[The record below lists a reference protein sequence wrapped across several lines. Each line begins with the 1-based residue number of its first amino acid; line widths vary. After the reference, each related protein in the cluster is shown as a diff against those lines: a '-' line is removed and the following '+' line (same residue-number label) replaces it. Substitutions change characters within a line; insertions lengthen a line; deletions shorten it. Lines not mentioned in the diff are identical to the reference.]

1 MPSIKV
7 KLADGSWHLYENVPE
22 DVTPDAIVA
31 RAEKDFG
38 QPIEELEKQRSLLE
52 HTKSFAADFFRGMG
66 KGAESLVQGAMNM
79 GAAEGGVSV
88 AGGPPIT
95 LPELTEQVL
104 PTPQGDSGGR
114 RFVRAGLEGAGGAV
128 LSPTIKSAP
137 KMTLATGAGAGGGA
151 FIGGGLSGGNPI
163 AEVAGALLGGG
174 GIAAIG
180 APAKNAPGLARD
192 VLEGVDPVHLEQ
204 AKQRMLAA
212 QAAGVPINL
221 SQAMPRASNIDDMVA
236 ALASSRHGDLTQKQ
250 LRNQPEL
257 LSIQARIAGA
267 NVPGTHVAPQDASN
281 RAQEAATAAIKAG
294 QTKANVA
301 FRSKLPP
308 GTEVPVDSIKA
319 FDKRLADF
327 AAANPNTQAAAMA
340 EQVRKALY
348 IGADEAVDA
357 VPLGAGKVSS
367 RIAAPAV
374 AKEKAWITD
383 ASKLKNAIDDRIS
396 AYGSSQLNDPRNAKF
411 VDRAAN
417 QIRTL
422 FDRSVAPPGSPLRE
436 ARSAARE
443 VYVNEVNPMKK
454 SVTGR
459 LAGIT
464 GAKDDRE
471 AVASRLTSVFE
482 RGTPEKG
489 SSEILTL
496 EKDLRRADPT
506 VFPDAVKTHI
516 SERLAKILPVG
527 GSRVSDD
534 FAADVKKALAANPN
548 QERGLRD
555 MLAGVARSQGLP
567 ETQVVNGF
575 MNFIKLSIAAERR
588 PPKISGLPVQDLQEV
603 AGKSAAA
610 TTLESQYLGRV
621 GTKIRMALSGDAYR
635 TMDRLLTSPEGVDTL
650 LKLAKEPIMSKKAQ
664 YLITT
669 FYGMQGQQ
677 DGPVTPQ

>member
-22 DVTPDAIVA
+22 EVTPQDIVT

-38 QPIEELEKQRSLLE
+38 QPIEGLEKTRSLLE
-52 HTKSFAADFFRGMG
+52 HTKSLASDFLRGTG
-66 KGAESLVQGAMNM
+66 KTVEALLQGAMNQ
-79 GAAEGGVSV
+79 GAAEGGVVSKEPLFKL
-88 AGGPPIT
+88 PPIT
-95 LPELTEQVL
+95 EQAL
-104 PTPQGDSGGR
+104 PTPVGDSGGR
-114 RFVRAGLEGAGGAV
+114 QFVRAALEGMGGSV
-128 LSPTIKSAP
+128 LSPSIRTAP
-137 KMTLATGAGAGGGA
+137 LMTLGTGAGAGSGGWV
-151 FIGGGLSGGNPI
+151 GGELSGNNPI

-174 GIAAIG
+174 GVASLGATRKT
-180 APAKNAPGLARD
+180 APALARD
-192 VLEGVDPVHLEQ
+192 VLEGVDPVHLTQ
-204 AKQRMLAA
+204 AQQRMLAA
-212 QAAGVPINL
+212 RTAGVPINL

-236 ALASSRHGDLTQKQ
+236 ALAASRHGDLTQKQ

-257 LSIQARIAGA
+257 LSIQTRIAGA
-267 NVPGTHVAPQDASN
+267 NVPGEHVAPQDVAN
-281 RAQEAATAAIKAG
+281 RAQEAATGAIKSG
-294 QTKANVA
+294 QTRANTA

-308 GTEVPVDSIKA
+308 GTEVSIDSIKA
-319 FDKRLADF
+319 FDKRLTDF

-348 IGADEAVDA
+348 LGADEAMDA

-367 RIAAPAV
+367 RLATPSV
-374 AKEKAWITD
+374 AKEKEWITD

-396 AYGSSQLNDPRNAKF
+396 AFGSSQLNDPRNAKF

-422 FDRSVAPPGSPLRE
+422 FDRSVAPLGSPLRE

-459 LAGIT
+459 LAGLT

-496 EKDLRRADPT
+496 EKDLRRVDPT

-516 SERLAKILPVG
+516 SERLGKILPVP

-534 FAADVKKALAANPN
+534 FALEVKKALAANPN

-575 MNFIKLSIAAERR
+575 MNFVKLSIAAERR
-588 PPKISGLPVQDLQEV
+588 PPKVTGLPVRDLQEV
-603 AGKSAAA
+603 AGQSAVA